1 MKRLFFIILLI
12 LFFLPGCTRNIRNV
26 STDISPTESIV
37 VGHIETVPVLW
48 EFSLYEEKSKTEDQ
62 IDIAGEGFGL
72 TKASKLQNQGYIFKI
87 VRPGTYILRLR
98 KMIGGKYDQDNIL
111 RFEVPEGKLVYFG
124 TIKVVIDNVMGPSLR
139 RYSMPNKTPMM
150 FKYHFTGIDEDET
163 LKHFENQYPQAYS
176 SYKDKIIRIPSS
188 SRPTYVTL
196 LPNDH
201 CSDYDLSLLFYI
213 MWITGVSPDGR
224 LAEIVELK
232 DHPWFLGCQ
241 FHPEFKSRP
250 TKPHPLFS
258 RFIEASLKHRT
269 SKC

>member
-12 LFFLPGCTRNIRNV
+12 LFFLPGCIRNIRNV

-250 TKPHPLFS
+250 TKPHPLV
-258 RFIEASLKHRT
+258 
-269 SKC
+269 

>member
-201 CSDYDLSLLFYI
+201 CSDYDLSLVILYYVDYRRFP
-213 MWITGVSPDGR
+213 GRAPGGNCGAQGSSLVSGVPVSPGIQIAADKAPSACLTHNR
-224 LAEIVELK
+224 
-232 DHPWFLGCQ
+232 F
-241 FHPEFKSRP
+241 S
-250 TKPHPLFS
+250 LFQDI
-258 RFIEASLKHRT
+258 R
-269 SKC
+269 

>member
-12 LFFLPGCTRNIRNV
+12 LFFLPGCARNIRNI
-26 STDISPTESIV
+26 STDINPTESII

-87 VRPGTYILRLR
+87 VRPGIYVLRLQKR
-98 KMIGGKYDQDNIL
+98 IGGRNNHDNIL
-111 RFEVPEGKLVYFG
+111 RFEVPEGKLVYLG
-124 TIKVVIDNVMGPSLR
+124 TIKIVIDNVSVPSFPR
-139 RYSMPNKTPMM
+139 NRMPNETSMM
-150 FKYHFTGIDEDET
+150 FKYHFAGIDEDET
-163 LKHFENQYPQAYS
+163 LRHFADQYPQAYS

-201 CSDYDLSLLFYI
+201 CSDYDLALSF
-213 MWITGVSPDGR
+213 
-224 LAEIVELK
+224 
-232 DHPWFLGCQ
+232 
-241 FHPEFKSRP
+241 
-250 TKPHPLFS
+250 
-258 RFIEASLKHRT
+258 
-269 SKC
+269 